1 MSNILNSIERIAYSD
16 NFKVWI
22 DRFNDIVDELKDTNF
37 AIDGEYVDLQS
48 PQTIFGSKT
57 FNNTIIFNSDV
68 TISGNLNQA
77 NGLIQ
82 ANTSTKTLDFKYG
95 IDGNINFIGSNGINF
110 LLTPTSNEFSLRFES
125 IDSPNTLILDY
136 ALSDGTFK
144 IANNVNLEIENSQIK
159 FGDSI
164 WNFPALI
171 GGTSYLTSDGS
182 DLSWIGDQD
191 LAASIASVVGNTLAL
206 TNTAE
211 ILPVGTI
218 IDIDTTKAEQWT
230 GGLAGGNIPDN
241 SFYGWLILNG
251 GTITA
256 ANANSPFAELVNLL
270 NPSGSFPKSAQ
281 LLPNSTSGSP
291 STVKLIKYLPD
302 AVATFGL
309 TKGNGI
315 SFFEADGITPKP
327 GGTSTLKNGVTRIEL
342 NADSNVFQFNSGQL
356 QLKTNVPRYTDNR
369 LTTATPVN
377 NTDATNKA
385 YVDQLVAAGGVEGSC
400 YDLMQSS
407 DGLGY
412 SDSKNS
418 FSIVDKSGTG
428 RVWRTAATSTLASD
442 SIDADVTLNAISPFG
457 SNFGKVTPLKSTF
470 ATPDQFFFTDHD
482 DVIYGYGTNARGD
495 IASTTRGLNE
505 FSSYYNSGYFP
516 TNPYSSSTQIRNLLP
531 AFLPIQALWPANVV
545 LADTITDISGS
556 TDNYTNITIKTKDGY
571 DNDYIDN
578 NNPLFGLINYF
589 NGSEAYTRGYYISTG
604 RNINGQLGRGNS
616 VDATA
621 SVGPLVWGPRI
632 DSPGRNLW
640 YNFALTEAQKT
651 AIKPSGG
658 LSSLLNN
665 STTAEQIRKR
675 FNWFKPNAITAGG
688 LRPDAPS
695 ALDEWRTQTS
705 LLSESFDDYS
715 WYIKKVVRTYDAHYV
730 IVGKP
735 GNEADNEVWCAGIN
749 RKGAFGNPATGLT
762 TNIIDFIPM
771 LSDVTSPNG
780 PNTFKVLGT
789 ATSGT
794 IFERSGGAPH
804 GLSDFD
810 ILTYGTTNRYVI
822 LGDASGA
829 NRSTQFRLFS
839 SLPGARQAFVGES
852 QTLDDVTLTNST
864 TTGVAAPNVHRT
876 RLKGIIDM
884 SVSRGTGSDTS
895 GDGIILRQ
903 AVTFVSP
910 LTISLDRLPE
920 SDILTDRLIACGLN
934 TNGRLAINSTTNPV
948 SPIETTFTSPGRG
961 NNKIVKIQTCNLSS
975 VSFAL
980 SNNGLLYFAG
990 NRASGCS
997 NSGSAAAGN
1006 IVTWTNVNIQN
1017 VHDFFIIDDAFL
1029 TRIFVISQPIPGVFE
1044 LYAGGINAG
1053 YILGTSVSLGAA
1065 TPRFAKLIFPENP
1078 KNIVNIASAMNQTY
1092 VLCKDEGEDIGRVYV
1107 TGTEIGRS
1115 YFPVAGLTKIF
1126 PQFKKIDRDI
1136 L

>member
-22 DRFNDIVDELKDTNF
+22 DRFNDIVDELKVTEF

-82 ANTSTKTLDFKYG
+82 TNTSTKTLDFKYG

-110 LLTPTSNEFSLRFES
+110 LLTPTSNEFSLGFES

-164 WNFPALI
+164 WNFPALPI
-171 GGTSYLTSDGS
+171 SGSSYLTSDGS
-182 DLSWIGDQD
+182 DLLWVTDNA
-191 LAASIASVVGNTLAL
+191 LAANIASLVSNTIAL

-211 ILPVGTI
+211 ILPIGTI
-218 IDIDTTKAEQWT
+218 IEVDTTKAEEWD
-230 GGLAGGNIPDN
+230 GGISNGHIADDTN
-241 SFYGWLILNG
+241 FYGWLILNG
-251 GTITA
+251 QTIDIDDDA
-256 ANANSPFAELVNLL
+256 RFADIISLL
-270 NPSGSFPKSAQ
+270 NPTPGATTAQ
-281 LLPNSTSGSP
+281 LLPNSTTDSSP
-291 STVKLIKYLPD
+291 DTVKLIKYLSDP
-302 AVATFGL
+302 VATFSL
-309 TKGNGI
+309 TKGDGI
-315 SFFEADGITPKP
+315 SFFEVDGVTPKP
-327 GGTSTLKNGVTRIEL
+327 GGTSTLKNGVTHIEL

-428 RVWRTAATSTLASD
+428 RAWRTVATSTLASN

-495 IASTTRGLNE
+495 IASTTRGINE

-531 AFLPIQALWPANVV
+531 AFLPIQALWPANVI
-545 LADTITDISGS
+545 LADTITGISGS
-556 TDNYTNITIKTKDGY
+556 TDSYTNITIKTKDGY
-571 DNDYIDN
+571 DNDYIN
-578 NNPLFGLINYF
+578 NNPLLGLINYF
-589 NGSEAYTRGYYISTG
+589 NGSEAYTRGYYISSG
-604 RNINGQLGRGNS
+604 LNNVGQLGRGNTS
-616 VDATA
+616 STSATT
-621 SVGPLVWGPRI
+621 GPLVWGPRI

-665 STTAEQIRKR
+665 STTSEQIRKR

-695 ALDEWRTQTS
+695 ALNEWRTQTG
-705 LLSESFDDYS
+705 LTTENFNDYS
-715 WYIKKVVRTYDAHYV
+715 WYIKKVIRTYDAHYV

-735 GNEADNEVWCAGIN
+735 GNESDNEVWCAGIN
-749 RKGAFGNPATGLT
+749 RRGAFGNPATGLT
-762 TNIIDFIPM
+762 TSIIDFIPM
-771 LSDVTSPNG
+771 LSDVTSPN
-780 PNTFKVLGT
+780 PTSTFKVLGT

-794 IFERSGGAPH
+794 IFERSNSAPH

-852 QTLDDVTLTNST
+852 QTLDDVTLSNST

-934 TNGRLAINSTTNPV
+934 TNGRLAINSTINPV
-948 SPIETTFTSPGRG
+948 SPIETAFTSPGRG
-961 NNKIVKIQTCNLSS
+961 NNKIVKIQTCDLSS

-980 SNNGLLYFAG
+980 SSNGILYFAG

-997 NSGSAAAGN
+997 NSGSAATGN

-1017 VHDFFIIDDAFL
+1017 VHDFFIIDDASL
-1029 TRIFVISQPIPGVFE
+1029 TRIFVITNPSDGVFE
-1044 LYAGGINAG
+1044 LYAGGINTG
-1053 YILGTSVSLGAA
+1053 YILGTSRSLNAA
-1065 TPRFAKLIFPENP
+1065 TPNFAKLIFPENP
-1078 KNIVNIASAMNQTY
+1078 KNIVNIAGAMNQTY
-1092 VLCKDEGEDIGRVYV
+1092 ALCKNEGEDIGRVYV